1 MNDNPE
7 RKPVTEGRNTEVSGI
22 PPKTLSPEMRVNMG
36 RRLVNAMLLLA
47 ALAVPYSAVRAQ
59 VTEPSYLVTDY
70 DWVDQS
76 RSRRVP
82 ARLYWPTGTA
92 PDTLVPLVV
101 FSHGI
106 GGSRQGYSY
115 LGKHW
120 SAHGVASL
128 HVQHVGSDVELWRG
142 NPFGVVGRLQAAA
155 QESEAIARV
164 GDVRFALDRMLS
176 DETGSRGAAVD
187 RQRLVAAGHSY
198 GANTTL
204 LTVGAQVVRDG
215 QTIDYLDSRFSAAIV
230 ISAPPFYGEP
240 DLAAVLRKV
249 SVPTIHVTAT
259 DDMIEI
265 PGYRS
270 GVEDRLAIF
279 DAIAHPHK
287 LLAVFHGGSHSM
299 FTDRPFTGG
308 PSLNAKVKVATADLT
323 LAFLDL
329 IFERDGTALAQ
340 WQTHWQSILARAPA
354 TNVAPRIRMTR
365 ASSRPGLSSW
375 EDANSTQG
383 NLR

>member
-1 MNDNPE
+1 MSDIPE
-7 RKPVTEGRNTEVSGI
+7 RGPVTGGLNPKACGI
-22 PPKTLSPEMRVNMG
+22 PPKTPKMRGSMG
-36 RRLVNAMLLLA
+36 RRYVNAMLLLA
-47 ALAVPYSAVRAQ
+47 ALALSHPAARAQ
-59 VTEPSYLVTDY
+59 GTEPPYLVIDF

-76 RSRRVP
+76 RSRPVP
-82 ARLYWPTGTA
+82 ARLYWPTGTV
-92 PDTLVPLVV
+92 PNSSVPLVV

-115 LGKHW
+115 LGKYW
-120 SAHGVASL
+120 SARGVASL

-155 QESEAIARV
+155 QEKEAIARA

-176 DETGSRGAAVD
+176 DEMGSRGAAVD

-215 QTIDYLDSRFSAAIV
+215 QTINYLDSRFSAAVV

-240 DLAAVLRKV
+240 DLAAVLSKV
-249 SVPTIHVTAT
+249 SVPTMHVTST

-279 DAIAHPHK
+279 DAIAHPNK

-299 FTDRPFTGG
+299 FTDRSFTGG

-329 IFERDGTALAQ
+329 IYERDGTALAQ
-340 WQTHWQSILARAPA
+340 WQTNWQYILMRAPSS
-354 TNVAPRIRMTR
+354 NVTPRSMTTR
-365 ASSRPGLSSW
+365 AGVRTGLPSL
-375 EDANSTQG
+375 EDADSTQA
-383 NLR
+383 NVR